1 MAEIN
6 QGLNP
11 KKNSEISIEAMISS
25 PLVAASKANAEMV
38 LGQTQFLLRNCFQR
52 IEIEPEGSVN
62 KKETN
67 KDAIHAKYR
76 YEPIMIQMS
85 LTRNVI
91 NTNID
96 PRDPENGKEYM
107 KLESMDFN
115 VPLLCLIPINSLV
128 IDKVT
133 VDFDM
138 EVTSTTSWKMTEED
152 IQNSGKRVLQKHAQ
166 LNGKIA
172 SEPNRTGSDNQYKKQ
187 SSSHLKVHINAS
199 PLPLPLGLLSILE
212 LYSNNVNPVINSQN
226 KQK

>member
-1 MAEIN
+1 MADNNE
-6 QGLNP
+6 GLKP
-11 KKNSEISIEAMISS
+11 KNNSEISIEAMISS

-52 IEIEPEGSVN
+52 IEINNDELSNDSESKNISGTP
-62 KKETN
+62 
-67 KDAIHAKYR
+67 KYK
-76 YEPIMIQMS
+76 YNPIMIQMS

-91 NTNID
+91 NPNID
-96 PRDPENGKEYM
+96 PRNPDNGKDYM

-115 VPLLCLIPINSLV
+115 IPLLCLIPINSLV

-138 EVTSTTSWKMTEED
+138 EVTSTTSWTLTEDD
-152 IQNSGKRVLQKHAQ
+152 IQNSGKRVLQKQAQ

-212 LYSNNVNPVINSQN
+212 LYSNNVNPVVNQQN
-226 KQK
+226 K